1 MNIWVL
7 RVTAAI
13 SMIAG
18 IFAAIGWFLYFISQ
32 GPYLDSGVASSI
44 NGLIS
49 LGYFVSG
56 LITWAVL
63 TTLADIAEDMAR
75 LIVRKV

>member
-1 MNIWVL
+1 
-7 RVTAAI
+7 
-13 SMIAG
+13 MIAG
-18 IFAAIGWFLYFISQ
+18 TFAAIGWALYSITQ
-32 GPYLDSGVASSI
+32 GSLDSDMLTFLNV
-44 NGLIS
+44 LIS

-75 LIVRKV
+75 LITRKV

>member
-1 MNIWVL
+1 MV
-7 RVTAAI
+7 
-13 SMIAG
+13 AG
-18 IFAAIGWFLYFISQ
+18 TFAAIGWFLYSISQ
-32 GPYLDSGVASSI
+32 GSYIDSEMATFL

-75 LIVRKV
+75 LITRKV